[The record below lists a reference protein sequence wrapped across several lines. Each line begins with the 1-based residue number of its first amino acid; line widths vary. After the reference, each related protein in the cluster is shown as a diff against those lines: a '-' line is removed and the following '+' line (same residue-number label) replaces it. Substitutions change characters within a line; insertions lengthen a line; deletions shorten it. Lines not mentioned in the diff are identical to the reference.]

1 MEILV
6 HCIFP
11 LGPFQAAAGPFVFF
25 CLGCLK
31 GRKLKLLEDRGFS
44 HLLLE
49 SELPEE
55 IMLDV
60 WEEKGKRCLYFKLEE
75 INGDFFKPERSVNW
89 RVLIA
94 LAAPWRGVEANGLL
108 RKARPLSIQNTAAVC
123 SAETESL
130 HFKDLWGCNF
140 GQLRVTTVGWRLGQS
155 LQILCMIW
163 EWGRKGCKREE
174 TDGDEVFLPSWRDRD
189 LVKFNFI

>member
-11 LGPFQAAAGPFVFF
+11 PGPFQAAAGPFVFL

-31 GRKLKLLEDRGFS
+31 ERKLKLVEDWGFS

-49 SELPEE
+49 SELTEE

-75 INGDFFKPERSVNW
+75 INGDFFKLGRSVNW
-89 RVLIA
+89 RVLIP
-94 LAAPWRGVEANGLL
+94 LAAPWRGAKANGLL
-108 RKARPLSIQNTAAVC
+108 RKAKPLSIQITAAVR
-123 SAETESL
+123 SVETESL

-140 GQLRVTTVGWRLGQS
+140 G
-155 LQILCMIW
+155 
-163 EWGRKGCKREE
+163 
-174 TDGDEVFLPSWRDRD
+174 
-189 LVKFNFI
+189 